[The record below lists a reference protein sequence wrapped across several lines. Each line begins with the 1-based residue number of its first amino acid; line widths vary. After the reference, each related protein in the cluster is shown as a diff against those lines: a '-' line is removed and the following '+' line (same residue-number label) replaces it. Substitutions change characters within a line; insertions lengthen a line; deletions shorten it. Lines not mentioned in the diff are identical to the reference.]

1 MSNKITEQIWW
12 RQVPGW
18 FNFEDVYDH
27 ALKKAPESGARFVE
41 VGVLFGKSALYMAE
55 AIRASGKQVSFDA
68 VDVFNYDYDGL
79 SKVVRTYRE
88 KRPGDDHS
96 RLDEILEV
104 ARERGHQAVVDHV
117 VQLSGLGDQVK
128 VIKSSGQLW
137 ASQYEAESLDL
148 VYVDALHT
156 YEDTVGI
163 LLAFREKVR
172 RGGILAG
179 HDYAAEYNGVQRAV
193 KDVLGDQVEVWRQS
207 FVWTRP

>member
-1 MSNKITEQIWW
+1 MSEKITW

-27 ALKKAPESGARFVE
+27 ALARAPESGATFVE

-55 AIRASGKQVSFDA
+55 AIRTSGKKISFDA
-68 VDVFNYDYDGL
+68 VDVFNYGYGGL
-79 SKVVRTYRE
+79 AKVINTYRE
-88 KRPGDDHS
+88 KRPKDDHS
-96 RLDEILEV
+96 RLDELLEV
-104 ARERGHQAVVDHV
+104 AREHGHQAVVDHS
-117 VQLSGLGDQVK
+117 VQLSELGDLVR

-137 ASQYEAESLDL
+137 AAQYETESLDL

-163 LLAFREKVR
+163 LLAFRDKIR

-179 HDYAAEYNGVQRAV
+179 HDYATEYNGVKDAV
-193 KDVLGDQVEVWRQS
+193 KDVLGDQIEVWRQS
-207 FVWTRP
+207 FIWTKP